1 MLERYVYKNNQTLRL
16 GYTTGSCAAAAAKAA
31 ARMLLSG
38 EPAAEVELMTPK
50 GIALHLEVL
59 DACLSPVEACCG
71 IRKDAGDDPDVTDGL
86 TVYARVRKIRKPEIA
101 IDGGEGVGRVTR
113 PGLEQ
118 PVGSAAINRVPRQ
131 MIREGVEKI
140 CARFGYE
147 GGLSVLIFIPGGEEL
162 AEKTFNPR
170 LGIRGGL
177 SVLGT
182 SGIVEP
188 MSEAALIETIRA
200 ELRGKAAGGKEYL
213 LLVPGNY
220 GLTFLDTRY
229 PGLSRQSVKY
239 SNYLG
244 EAVDAAAEYGAK
256 GILLAGHIGKLVK
269 AAAGI
274 MNTHSRNADGRMEIL
289 TAHAAVLGAKKET
302 VQALMECITTE
313 EALEILKEQGLLE
326 AVTERL
332 LERMKFYINH
342 RSGGMLSCEI
352 ITFSMKLGVLGETA
366 GAEALLE
373 RIADEAGMEQRGEG
387 I

>member
-140 CARFGYE
+140 CARFGK
-147 GGLSVLIFIPGGEEL
+147 GVLREVPEADF
-162 AEKTFNPR
+162 F
-170 LGIRGGL
+170 
-177 SVLGT
+177 
-182 SGIVEP
+182 
-188 MSEAALIETIRA
+188 AALP
-200 ELRGKAAGGKEYL
+200 ELRRECG
-213 LLVPGNY
+213 
-220 GLTFLDTRY
+220 DR
-229 PGLSRQSVKY
+229 
-239 SNYLG
+239 
-244 EAVDAAAEYGAK
+244 
-256 GILLAGHIGKLVK
+256 
-269 AAAGI
+269 
-274 MNTHSRNADGRMEIL
+274 
-289 TAHAAVLGAKKET
+289 AVLR
-302 VQALMECITTE
+302 
-313 EALEILKEQGLLE
+313 
-326 AVTERL
+326 AVHI
-332 LERMKFYINH
+332 Y
-342 RSGGMLSCEI
+342 
-352 ITFSMKLGVLGETA
+352 
-366 GAEALLE
+366 
-373 RIADEAGMEQRGEG
+373 DENRRVS
-387 I
+387 